1 LTGGAAVTLAQVNL
15 LGVAVDGGA
24 FAAVSMEQE
33 SSLLV
38 RPAVARSPHTAADL
52 ICENRLRVLARTSG
66 TTLPETDSGGWTE
79 TVADP
84 SPLWGLTV
92 TLGGVPVNSARL
104 SSMTIDLDRHGGYQ
118 SCALTV
124 QTPRQRRWPRRM
136 KCRVRYADLT
146 LFYGRL
152 ERQTRNV
159 GGELSWSLEFV
170 GMLSDF
176 RDHHAFRKIYVD
188 SDLSL
193 WKLDQP
199 PASVLDID

>member
-1 LTGGAAVTLAQVNL
+1 MTDAAVTLGQVNL
-15 LGVAVDGGA
+15 LGVAVDGGSR
-24 FAAVSMEQE
+24 AAVLVAQE
-33 SSLLV
+33 NML
-38 RPAVARSPHTAADL
+38 VARPVADPSPTSAVDM

-66 TTLPETDSGGWTE
+66 TALPETDSDGWTE
-79 TVADP
+79 TIADP

-104 SSMTIDLDRHGGYQ
+104 SSLTIELDRHGGYQ

-124 QTPRQRRWPRRM
+124 QTPRKSRWPRRM
-136 KCRVRYADLT
+136 KCRIRYADLT

-159 GGELSWSLEFV
+159 GSELSWNLEFV

-188 SDLSL
+188 SDLSM